1 MKEFIEKWNNEPKFK
16 AKAKLA
22 AYTLFVVI
30 VSIFAISTGR
40 NDSISN
46 ISEIDNDTNYK
57 EDTTVIN
64 IPKEYNYTINI
75 TINDNKYKYIGKK
88 ISGKEEITK
97 IVNDVN
103 TNYIYQKNNYYKQTN
118 EEYVLINKND
128 VYDIVDYNYINLD
141 IINQYLS
148 KSKKENNKNIVYL
161 KDIILGN
168 DSEKYITI
176 SIDNSSTVNIDYTEL
191 IKNFN
196 ESVENYIVEIII
208 EEIE

>member
-1 MKEFIEKWNNEPKFK
+1 MKEFIEKWKNEPKFK
-16 AKAKLA
+16 EKVKLI

-40 NDSISN
+40 KDSMLN
-46 ISEIDNDTNYK
+46 ISEIDNETNYK
-57 EDTTVIN
+57 EDTTIIN
-64 IPKEYNYTINI
+64 IPEEYNYTINI
-75 TINDNKYKYIGKK
+75 TINNDYYKYIGKK
-88 ISGKEEITK
+88 ISNEEKITK

-103 TNYIYQKNNYYKQTN
+103 TNYLYQKNNYYKQNN
-118 EEYVLINKND
+118 EEYVLTNKD
-128 VYDIVDYNYINLD
+128 EVYDIVDYNYINLD

-148 KSKKENNKNIVYL
+148 KSKRENNKNIVYL

-176 SIDNSSTVNIDYTEL
+176 SIDNNSTVNIDYTEL

>member
-1 MKEFIEKWNNEPKFK
+1 MKEFIEKWKNEPKFK
-16 AKAKLA
+16 EKVKLI

-40 NDSISN
+40 KDSMLN
-46 ISEIDNDTNYK
+46 ISEIDNETNYK
-57 EDTTVIN
+57 EDTTIIN
-64 IPKEYNYTINI
+64 IPEEYNYTINI
-75 TINDNKYKYIGKK
+75 TINNDYYKYIGKK
-88 ISGKEEITK
+88 ISNEEKITK
-97 IVNDVN
+97 IINDVN
-103 TNYIYQKNNYYKQTN
+103 TNYLYQQNNYYKQYN
-118 EEYVLINKND
+118 EEYVLTNKD
-128 VYDIVDYNYINLD
+128 EVYDIVDYNYINLD

-148 KSKKENNKNIVYL
+148 KSKRENNKNIVYL

-176 SIDNSSTVNIDYTEL
+176 SIDNNSTVNIDYTEL